1 MEENPKQKYRLK
13 IRREKGKPRRQALMA
28 ECKMMRPNMWKLQQ
42 NQHLKEQWNQSQ
54 HQKKQEKKSNRHL
67 KKIHQKE
74 KKLKKLIQHNLLQL
88 QNLKMVRKKTL

>member
-1 MEENPKQKYRLK
+1 
-13 IRREKGKPRRQALMA
+13 
-28 ECKMMRPNMWKLQQ
+28 MMRPNMWKLQQ

-88 QNLKMVRKKTL
+88 QKGLQVLEEQENIEQQLEE

>member
-1 MEENPKQKYRLK
+1 
-13 IRREKGKPRRQALMA
+13 MA